1 MAHQDSGYANEANPK
16 EYQIQKLYIKK
27 LDEADRPESLENDLK
42 EYFSAFGSV
51 IDVKTLRN
59 SKKEL
64 YAFVTFQEEESVVEV
79 LNANHRFRGRS
90 ISLSRAKDQTKN
102 KKPEKFIEDARK
114 IFVGG
119 IPNQVTLEE
128 FRQYFTQ
135 FGDIVDIL
143 LPLKSRRSKIN
154 SGYGF
159 VTFRDPRSAKA
170 VINNNK
176 KHILRAKWI
185 DVKIANPRNS
195 TSPNAKA
202 FQDHEDDDE
211 HERKDF
217 FTLLP
222 TEKNGHSQERDQ
234 DGSHSTSLQKTA
246 PVKALPKGKKPGDSA
261 GISESRQNPNVFG
274 INSSLKSFEAQF
286 SDYVNSQANSY
297 AQFPESQD
305 QLKRSSEDF

>member
-1 MAHQDSGYANEANPK
+1 MAHQESGYANEANPK

-27 LDEADRPESLENDLK
+27 LDETERPESLENDLK

-79 LNANHRFRGRS
+79 LNTNHRFRGRS

-202 FQDHEDDDE
+202 FQEHDFDDE
-211 HERKDF
+211 ERKDF
-217 FTLLP
+217 FTLMP
-222 TEKNGHSQERDQ
+222 AEKAGHSQDREHESSQ
-234 DGSHSTSLQKTA
+234 SSSLHKTA
-246 PVKALPKGKKPGDSA
+246 QVKAPTKGRRPGDSN
-261 GISESRQNPNVFG
+261 GHTESRQNPNVYG

-286 SDYVNSQANSY
+286 SDYVNSQANSH
-297 AQFPESQD
+297 AHMPESQD
-305 QLKRSSEDF
+305 QLKRSSEEF